1 MDQARANSFRLA
13 SIGANRLVRFL
24 GDWTRNEGT
33 LHGQLAAQIRHL
45 IGTGALPSG
54 TRLPSERSLAVALN
68 ISRNTVSKSLDELR
82 GDGLVSS
89 RQGDGTYVS
98 AARRRALPRG
108 DERLQS
114 FVSPNGDGRNDLTHV
129 DLRSGALPGLPMA
142 AGEVNLLDG
151 ARMRDLIASHGYLP
165 SGLPEFRDSVAA
177 YYSDLGLPTE
187 PGQILVTS
195 GAQQA
200 LRLAASAFVR
210 PGDNVVIEDPS
221 FRGAIESL
229 KSIGAHLVGVASGM
243 DGIDVDALASAVAK
257 TNPSLIVVQSTVH
270 NPTGSVMDTF
280 RRSRVASIAARYS
293 VPVIDDATLADT
305 IIDGERR
312 PLPLAAGGETIVT
325 VGSMSKSFWGGLRVG
340 WLRAAPELIDELAS
354 VKGGEDLG
362 TSLLAQLLASQLLPQ
377 IERARDERHA
387 VLSESRRLA
396 MDAIV
401 TLIPDWMPLNPTGGA
416 SMWIRLPFG
425 SATAFA
431 QRAER
436 DGVLLLP
443 GSTFSSADGLD
454 DHLRIAYPNTPE
466 YTLRGIERLAAT
478 WRAYEQSRELEQS

>member
-1 MDQARANSFRLA
+1 M
-13 SIGANRLVRFL
+13 GANRLVRFL
-24 GDWTRNEGT
+24 GDWTHGSGT
-33 LHGQLAAQIRHL
+33 LHDQLANQVRHL
-45 IGTGALPSG
+45 IGTGAISSG
-54 TRLPSERSLAVALN
+54 TRLPSERSLAIALN
-68 ISRNTVSKSLDELR
+68 VSRNTVAKAFDALR
-82 GDGLVSS
+82 GDGLISS

-98 AARRRALPRG
+98 AGRRHIMPRG
-108 DERLQS
+108 DDRLQS
-114 FVSPNGDGRNDLTHV
+114 FVSGEGEGRNEAPRI
-129 DLRSGALPGLPMA
+129 DLRSAALPGLPMVA
-142 AGEVNLLDG
+142 SEVNLLDG

-165 SGLPEFRDSVAA
+165 SGLPEFREAVAR

-187 PGQILVTS
+187 TENILVTS

-200 LRLAASAFVR
+200 LRLAASVFIER
-210 PGDNVVIEDPS
+210 GSTVVIEEPS

-229 KSIGAHLVGVASGM
+229 KSIGARLIGVPSGV
-243 DGIDVDALASAVAK
+243 DGIDVDALAAVVAK
-257 TNPSLIVVQSTVH
+257 SNPALIVVQSTVH

-280 RRSRVASIAARYS
+280 RRSRVASIASRFS

-312 PLPLAAGGETIVT
+312 PLPLAVGGESIVT

-340 WLRAAPELIDELAS
+340 WVRAAPEVIEELAG

-377 IERARDERHA
+377 IERARDERHS

-396 MDAIV
+396 LDAIGA
-401 TLIPDWMPLNPTGGA
+401 LLPDWDPQIPSGGA
-416 SMWIRLPFG
+416 SLWVKLP
-425 SATAFA
+425 SATATAFT

-443 GSTFSSADGLD
+443 GPTFSSSDGLD
-454 DHLRIAYPNTPE
+454 EYLRLAFTASPD
-466 YTLRGIERLAAT
+466 YTARGIELLART
-478 WRAYEQSRELEQS
+478 WRTFERS